1 MESLHIIKGLWN
13 LSNIGAENSDTR
25 IRLER
30 DSLGRAVK
38 EWQDAHW
45 ISSRYDEMGERIETT
60 SSFGASI
67 LTRRNEMGQAAQVI
81 AYMDKERPWEAAM
94 EYNALG
100 QETSRL
106 VSGGVYS
113 SWKYDATGR
122 PISHEVNLLQRG
134 TCRQHNSVGGIS
146 GYSET
151 KRRRSYEWDVSC
163 QLKKVT
169 NELTKGT
176 TIFSYDQFSNLVS
189 ARESGFETIF
199 RTTDTVGNLFETQD
213 NSDRI
218 YGGGSRLEQ
227 SGIDLKEKRNKYQG
241 GYGKLVTKGR
251 KFFYDEEGNLAK
263 KIEPGGGTWTYLYF
277 GNGMLKEVIRP
288 DQSAIRFK
296 YDAFGRRTEKVVT
309 GKKREK
315 VIRFLWNGNM
325 PFHEWEEMR
334 EADRKQPKVKV
345 EYQADF
351 MQRLAEREAEKARQ
365 KAGQKQPENLITWVF
380 QDDFIPRGKLTR
392 TGNYSII
399 SDYLGTPVEAYDGE
413 GIKVWERELDIYG
426 RVKNVGKGSDRSA
439 APETGEQC
447 FIPFRFQGQYEDK
460 EIGLYYNR
468 FRYYDP
474 SLGQYTQQDPIGLA
488 GGNPTLYGYVF
499 NTMWELDPFGLDW
512 KDLLETGLGH
522 HLFPRSVAKKLGIE
536 EWAKL
541 TAYSWYPYE
550 TAGSGALHQKLHRLL
565 IEQGVPFHG
574 SKFMGTLEDFWD
586 LGDKAYESID
596 VKGYLKVPFSKNSKI
611 YNDLTPQEALRK
623 IRELQ
628 EAQKAQKASVKV
640 NY

>member
-1 MESLHIIKGLWN
+1 MESLHTIKGLWN

-25 IRLER
+25 IKLER
-30 DSLGRAVK
+30 DSLGRVVK

-45 ISSRYDEMGERIETT
+45 IFSRYDEMGERIETT

-199 RTTDTVGNLFETQD
+199 RTTDTVGNLFKTQD

-263 KIEPGGGTWTYLYF
+263 KIEPGGGTWTYL
-277 GNGMLKEVIRP
+277 
-288 DQSAIRFK
+288 
-296 YDAFGRRTEKVVT
+296 
-309 GKKREK
+309 
-315 VIRFLWNGNM
+315 
-325 PFHEWEEMR
+325 
-334 EADRKQPKVKV
+334 
-345 EYQADF
+345 
-351 MQRLAEREAEKARQ
+351 
-365 KAGQKQPENLITWVF
+365 
-380 QDDFIPRGKLTR
+380 
-392 TGNYSII
+392 
-399 SDYLGTPVEAYDGE
+399 
-413 GIKVWERELDIYG
+413 
-426 RVKNVGKGSDRSA
+426 
-439 APETGEQC
+439 
-447 FIPFRFQGQYEDK
+447 
-460 EIGLYYNR
+460 
-468 FRYYDP
+468 
-474 SLGQYTQQDPIGLA
+474 
-488 GGNPTLYGYVF
+488 
-499 NTMWELDPFGLDW
+499 
-512 KDLLETGLGH
+512 
-522 HLFPRSVAKKLGIE
+522 
-536 EWAKL
+536 
-541 TAYSWYPYE
+541 
-550 TAGSGALHQKLHRLL
+550 
-565 IEQGVPFHG
+565 
-574 SKFMGTLEDFWD
+574 
-586 LGDKAYESID
+586 
-596 VKGYLKVPFSKNSKI
+596 
-611 YNDLTPQEALRK
+611 
-623 IRELQ
+623 
-628 EAQKAQKASVKV
+628 
-640 NY
+640 

>member
-1 MESLHIIKGLWN
+1 M
-13 LSNIGAENSDTR
+13 
-25 IRLER
+25 
-30 DSLGRAVK
+30 
-38 EWQDAHW
+38 
-45 ISSRYDEMGERIETT
+45 
-60 SSFGASI
+60 
-67 LTRRNEMGQAAQVI
+67 
-81 AYMDKERPWEAAM
+81 
-94 EYNALG
+94 
-100 QETSRL
+100 
-106 VSGGVYS
+106 
-113 SWKYDATGR
+113 
-122 PISHEVNLLQRG
+122 QRG

-251 KFFYDEEGNLAK
+251 KFFYDEEENLAK

-426 RVKNVGKGSDRSA
+426 RVKNVGER
-439 APETGEQC
+439 Q
-447 FIPFRFQGQYEDK
+447 
-460 EIGLYYNR
+460 
-468 FRYYDP
+468 
-474 SLGQYTQQDPIGLA
+474 
-488 GGNPTLYGYVF
+488 
-499 NTMWELDPFGLDW
+499 
-512 KDLLETGLGH
+512 
-522 HLFPRSVAKKLGIE
+522 
-536 EWAKL
+536 
-541 TAYSWYPYE
+541 
-550 TAGSGALHQKLHRLL
+550 
-565 IEQGVPFHG
+565 
-574 SKFMGTLEDFWD
+574 
-586 LGDKAYESID
+586 
-596 VKGYLKVPFSKNSKI
+596 
-611 YNDLTPQEALRK
+611 
-623 IRELQ
+623 
-628 EAQKAQKASVKV
+628 
-640 NY
+640 